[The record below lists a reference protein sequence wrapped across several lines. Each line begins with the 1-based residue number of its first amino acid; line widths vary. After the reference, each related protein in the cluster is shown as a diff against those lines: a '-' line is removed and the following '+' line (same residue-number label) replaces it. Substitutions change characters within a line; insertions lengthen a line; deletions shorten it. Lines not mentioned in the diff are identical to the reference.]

1 MQERL
6 ELTASSGVQKREA
19 LKLWIC
25 VASPQFS
32 ASLLFHPPPPL
43 FPKAGSWSYGK
54 LGKFPEEG
62 GKQEEDRWQ
71 LGKGGVGSWE
81 EQAIQVPRWV
91 EEVAQPCDR

>member
-54 LGKFPEEG
+54 LGKFPEVKRAGSKRRTDGNWAKEG
-62 GKQEEDRWQ
+62 WVAGRSR
-71 LGKGGVGSWE
+71 LSRYRGG
-81 EQAIQVPRWV
+81 
-91 EEVAQPCDR
+91 